1 MDYPWRSCRT
11 SGCELWWWSVPQ
23 PGKLSSRQ
31 GPAELQQLS
40 SYLNKFSESV
50 YRRSRLTKYSWKR
63 QKTWRWQSLFV
74 GDNRLA
80 TRLSSKHQAH
90 GVHRDVCKNIL
101 NNKDKVLISSAFWE
115 NKTLKKQMYT
125 YKSKLG
131 SKLVL
136 SND

>member
-1 MDYPWRSCRT
+1 MNQCTEEADSQNTHERDR
-11 SGCELWWWSVPQ
+11 
-23 PGKLSSRQ
+23 KL
-31 GPAELQQLS
+31 EDD
-40 SYLNKFSESV
+40 KV
-50 YRRSRLTKYSWKR
+50 
-63 QKTWRWQSLFV
+63 FV

-90 GVHRDVCKNIL
+90 GVHRDVCKIII